1 MRTYSTH
8 RQRTQNYIK
17 TLESEVVR
25 LRGSEVNLMTER
37 DKLQGQVNILRTTL
51 TLSNVPLPAG
61 FKDSATAANQTL
73 ASTDQLFS
81 STDLPTA
88 ADMPATVSYRTDDLS
103 HNRLHVNWPM
113 SQGQDIGFN
122 ETHQQAFRD
131 SSAGKPLPT
140 VPTNLPD
147 GILASIT

>member
-1 MRTYSTH
+1 
-8 RQRTQNYIK
+8 
-17 TLESEVVR
+17 
-25 LRGSEVNLMTER
+25 MTER

-140 VPTNLPD
+140 VPKNLPD